1 MSRAVI
7 LWAIVVFSLT
17 VLLELPA
24 AFVARQLPWPTGWQP
39 SGVVGSLWT
48 GRAARVGALAP
59 VDWNIRPWAAQVNL
73 RFAQR
78 IWELSIHGW
87 PWNWQA
93 QLAPRAVSALPPPMF
108 VLDGR
113 WDGRLQVNGAGAG
126 CRNTDGELLG
136 HDLALLSPW
145 LVKLGNTRIEL
156 QCRDGLRLLADLQLA
171 AEHHFKIQVDS
182 QRVQVDGQIE
192 PGAAVTPLL
201 VQARWL
207 QPAAQSFS
215 KVLGKP
221 LVQ

>member
-7 LWAIVVFSLT
+7 LWGIWVFSLT

-39 SGVVGSLWT
+39 SSVSGSLWT

-59 VDWNIRPWAAQVNL
+59 VDWKIRPWAAQVNL
-73 RFAQR
+73 GFQQR

-93 QLAPRAVSALPPPMF
+93 QMAPRAVSALPAPMF

-113 WDGRLQVNGAGAG
+113 WEGRLQVNGAGMSCLRAE
-126 CRNTDGELLG
+126 GELLG
-136 HDLALLSPW
+136 HELALLSPW

-156 QCRDGLRLLADLQLA
+156 QCRGGLRLLANLQLA
-171 AEHHFKIQVDS
+171 AEHHFKIQADP
-182 QRVQVDGQIE
+182 QRLQVDGQVE
-192 PGAAVTPLL
+192 PGAAVAPLL